1 MRKLFIHLPLFRLL
15 SPLFSGVLV
24 YLLILLIHNNVE
36 HLQDQFFGEELY
48 ICIGLSFLI
57 QELSRGLLL
66 IFKNLHLRVPF
77 IYAVIIQLISS
88 LLLCAI
94 VVTVSIKSYY
104 YYVLGYSINSEE
116 LWIFNSIFCTVT
128 FIYILLSLSHHYLY
142 KVNTKKLNDELL
154 RKQLVEEDFI
164 QFKNEI
170 NPDLLFDSLEAV
182 LVLMK
187 KHKDQVDDL
196 IDNIAATYRYV
207 LAKNKRQLVLVDE
220 EVEATEH
227 MLKVLEYLPTRTLR
241 LKPQIPNKFLMVPG
255 SILKVVEAISR
266 TSIIEDTPLD
276 VALEE
281 VEDALN
287 LCYLHND
294 KLNHSLSSETINDLE
309 RIYAVYSDQDITVE
323 DKQSYRCIRIPKLKL
338 KS

>member
-1 MRKLFIHLPLFRLL
+1 MTAKEDAKPVF
-15 SPLFSGVLV
+15 
-24 YLLILLIHNNVE
+24 
-36 HLQDQFFGEELY
+36 DQTIEDGIYCSNSAEGRTSQST
-48 ICIGLSFLI
+48 GLSEAFIAQSSFNGNTSDSAREDDAMGCPSDLHCAVAET
-57 QELSRGLLL
+57 QQSFQAAATLEEVTDDHQPYSGFSDSPAPAVLPSPELASAVSSR
-66 IFKNLHLRVPF
+66 
-77 IYAVIIQLISS
+77 AS
-88 LLLCAI
+88 A
-94 VVTVSIKSYY
+94 
-104 YYVLGYSINSEE
+104 
-116 LWIFNSIFCTVT
+116 
-128 FIYILLSLSHHYLY
+128 
-142 KVNTKKLNDELL
+142 
-154 RKQLVEEDFI
+154 FI

-220 EVEATEH
+220 EIEATEH
-227 MLKVLEYLPTRTLR
+227 LLKVLEYLPTRTLR

-255 SILKVVEAISR
+255 SILKVIEAISR

-309 RIYAVYSDQDITVE
+309 RIYAVYSDQDITVKNE
-323 DKQSYRCIRIPKLKL
+323 QGHRCIRIPKLKL